1 MALPVNFC
9 CLAVLCASLAL
20 TAQAD
25 CGTDCT
31 FCAVQDIFRKS
42 DLNPTMCMW
51 QCEADFSHGS
61 SWGPCRDLLQS
72 LGATTTTAA
81 AAAATMENE
90 DLPAESQPEPQDSQL
105 HQLAKKY
112 GGFMKRYG
120 GFMKRYG
127 GFMKRYGGFMKKSDE
142 TYGLEPD
149 IMDDDVDHGR
159 EILTFRTER
168 GRGGDGREGEEE
180 KAGDGVRDSLR
191 VLLAELLLGVKGG
204 GEREEA
210 GGAAGIAKRYGGFM
224 RRSSIY
230 DSLSSR
236 GGGGGGAAGARPLQK
251 RYGGFMRRVGWPEWL
266 EESKR
271 YGGFMRRSLGGEGE
285 GEAKEEEEEEEGGE
299 EEQGP
304 EMEKRYGGFM
314 GY

>member
-1 MALPVNFC
+1 M
-9 CLAVLCASLAL
+9 CLIFIGLSVLCRVVCSLP
-20 TAQAD
+20 Q
-25 CGTDCT
+25 
-31 FCAVQDIFRKS
+31 
-42 DLNPTMCMW
+42 MCMW
-51 QCEADFSHGS
+51 QCAADFSGGS

-72 LGATTTTAA
+72 SSAAATAA
-81 AAAATMENE
+81 ATVGE
-90 DLPAESQPEPQDSQL
+90 DLPADTEPQDSVAL

-142 TYGLEPD
+142 TYGLSPAD
-149 IMDDDVDHGR
+149 VIDDDVDHGR

-168 GRGGDGREGEEE
+168 GD
-180 KAGDGVRDSLR
+180 
-191 VLLAELLLGVKGG
+191 G
-204 GEREEA
+204 GERGAGAAAEA
-210 GGAAGIAKRYGGFM
+210 LSALRELLAAKGGADEPGSDGGAVAKRYGGFM
-224 RRSSIY
+224 RRAGAY
-230 DSLSSR
+230 DSVS
-236 GGGGGGAAGARPLQK
+236 GGARPLQK

-271 YGGFMRRSLGGEGE
+271 YGGFMRRSAGAEEG
-285 GEAKEEEEEEEGGE
+285 AEEEEEAAAEEEAGGE
-299 EEQGP
+299 EHEP

>member
-1 MALPVNFC
+1 MAVPMNFC
-9 CLAVLCASLAL
+9 CLAILSAYLAL

-25 CGTDCT
+25 CGTDCAY
-31 FCAVQDIFRKS
+31 CAVQESFRKS
-42 DLNPTMCMW
+42 DINPTMCMW
-51 QCEADFSHGS
+51 QCAADFSGGS

-72 LGATTTTAA
+72 SNTAATAA
-81 AAAATMENE
+81 AAATAESE
-90 DLPAESQPEPQDSQL
+90 DLPTEPEQQQDAQL

-149 IMDDDVDHGR
+149 DIDHGR

-168 GRGGDGREGEEE
+168 GDGEKGVDSLSVLRELLSAKGGEE
-180 KAGDGVRDSLR
+180 A
-191 VLLAELLLGVKGG
+191 AE
-204 GEREEA
+204 
-210 GGAAGIAKRYGGFM
+210 GIAKRYGGFM
-224 RRSSIY
+224 RRAGLY
-230 DSLSSR
+230 DSLS
-236 GGGGGGAAGARPLQK
+236 GGARPLQK

-271 YGGFMRRSLGGEGE
+271 YGGFMRRSPGEDEE
-285 GEAKEEEEEEEGGE
+285 GVEEEEGE
-299 EEQGP
+299 EEQEP
-304 EMEKRYGGFM
+304 QMEKRYGGFM

>member
-1 MALPVNFC
+1 MAVPVNFC
-9 CLAVLCASLAL
+9 CLTILSAYFAL

-25 CGTDCT
+25 CGTDCA
-31 FCAVQDIFRKS
+31 FCAVQERFRKS
-42 DLNPTMCMW
+42 DINPTMCMW
-51 QCEADFSHGS
+51 QCEADFSGGS

-72 LGATTTTAA
+72 SSA
-81 AAAATMENE
+81 AAAATAASESE
-90 DLPAESQPEPQDSQL
+90 DVPAEAEPQDGAP

-142 TYGLEPD
+142 TYGLSPGD
-149 IMDDDVDHGR
+149 VLDDNVDHGR

-168 GRGGDGREGEEE
+168 GDGERGAADALSLLRE
-180 KAGDGVRDSLR
+180 
-191 VLLAELLLGVKGG
+191 LLAAKGAD
-204 GEREEA
+204 EA
-210 GGAAGIAKRYGGFM
+210 GGVVAKRYGGFM
-224 RRSSIY
+224 RRAGAY
-230 DSLSSR
+230 DSLS
-236 GGGGGGAAGARPLQK
+236 GGARPLQK

-271 YGGFMRRSLGGEGE
+271 YGGFMRRSAGAEEGAE
-285 GEAKEEEEEEEGGE
+285 GEAAEEEEEEGAP
-299 EEQGP
+299 EEQEP

>member
-1 MALPVNFC
+1 MHSMAVPVNFC
-9 CLAVLCASLAL
+9 CLTILSAYFAL

-25 CGTDCT
+25 CGTDCA
-31 FCAVQDIFRKS
+31 FCAVQERFRKS
-42 DLNPTMCMW
+42 DINPTMCMW
-51 QCEADFSHGS
+51 QCEADFSGGS

-72 LGATTTTAA
+72 SSTAA
-81 AAAATMENE
+81 TESE
-90 DLPAESQPEPQDSQL
+90 DLPVETEPQDSAQ

-142 TYGLEPD
+142 TYGLSASD
-149 IMDDDVDHGR
+149 VINDDVDHGR

-168 GRGGDGREGEEE
+168 GDSEKGTVDALSLLRE
-180 KAGDGVRDSLR
+180 
-191 VLLAELLLGVKGG
+191 LLAAKGAD
-204 GEREEA
+204 EA
-210 GGAAGIAKRYGGFM
+210 GGGSMAKRYGGFM
-224 RRSSIY
+224 RRAGVY
-230 DSLSSR
+230 DSLS
-236 GGGGGGAAGARPLQK
+236 GGARPLQK

-271 YGGFMRRSLGGEGE
+271 YGGFMRRSAGPEEGV
-285 GEAKEEEEEEEGGE
+285 EEEVGAEEEEGAP
-299 EEQGP
+299 EEQEP
-304 EMEKRYGGFM
+304 DMEKRYGGFM

>member
-1 MALPVNFC
+1 MASCV
-9 CLAVLCASLAL
+9 VLRCVLSP
-20 TAQAD
+20 Q
-25 CGTDCT
+25 
-31 FCAVQDIFRKS
+31 
-42 DLNPTMCMW
+42 MCMW
-51 QCEADFSHGS
+51 QCEADFTGGS

-72 LGATTTTAA
+72 SSASAA
-81 AAAATMENE
+81 DKAAATLGEEM
-90 DLPAESQPEPQDSQL
+90 PADSEPQDAVAL

-142 TYGLEPD
+142 TYGLSPAD
-149 IMDDDVDHGR
+149 VIDDDVDHGR

-168 GRGGDGREGEEE
+168 GDGGEKGAVAAAAEALSVLRELLAAKGGAVEELGGDG
-180 KAGDGVRDSLR
+180 
-191 VLLAELLLGVKGG
+191 
-204 GEREEA
+204 
-210 GGAAGIAKRYGGFM
+210 GGAVAKRYGGFM
-224 RRSSIY
+224 RRAGY
-230 DSLSSR
+230 DSVS
-236 GGGGGGAAGARPLQK
+236 GGVARPLQK

-271 YGGFMRRSLGGEGE
+271 YGGFMRRSAGAEEG
-285 GEAKEEEEEEEGGE
+285 AEEEEAAADEEAGGE
-299 EEQGP
+299 EHEP